1 MVTPG
6 RDVMSISQII
16 TRREQSRKEEIAN
29 SISHAVG
36 LAAALIASPFLITHA
51 LPVGNTE
58 FLIGTS
64 LFVATMVLLYLVSTV
79 YHALPIGKVKLR
91 MQVIEH
97 SAIFLLI
104 AGTYTPFTL
113 GALRGIWGWTL
124 LGLVWGLAVA
134 GVSLKAFYGISHAR
148 VFTCLYLF
156 MGWLVLI
163 AVKPLY
169 AHIPLPGL
177 LWLTAGGVAYTVG
190 VAFYAAGS
198 HLKYSH
204 LIWHLFVMAGTTCHY
219 FAVFRYA
226 A

>member
-1 MVTPG
+1 MH
-6 RDVMSISQII
+6 ISRAI
-16 TRREQSRKEEIAN
+16 TKREQSRKEDMAN
-29 SISHAVG
+29 SVSHAVG
-36 LAAALIASPFLITHA
+36 LAAALGAAPFLITNA
-51 LPVGNTE
+51 LPVGNTG
-58 FLIGTS
+58 FLVGTS
-64 LFVATMVLLYLVSTV
+64 LFVATMVLLYLVSTL
-79 YHALPIGKVKLR
+79 YHALPTGKLKLR
-91 MQVIEH
+91 MQVVEH

-113 GALRGIWGWTL
+113 GALQGTWGWPL

-134 GVSLKAFYGISHAR
+134 GVSLKAFYGISHPR
-148 VFTCLYLF
+148 VFTCFYLC

-177 LWLTAGGVAYTVG
+177 LWLAAGGVAYTVG
-190 VAFYAAGS
+190 VAFYIAGS
-198 HLKYSH
+198 HLRYSH